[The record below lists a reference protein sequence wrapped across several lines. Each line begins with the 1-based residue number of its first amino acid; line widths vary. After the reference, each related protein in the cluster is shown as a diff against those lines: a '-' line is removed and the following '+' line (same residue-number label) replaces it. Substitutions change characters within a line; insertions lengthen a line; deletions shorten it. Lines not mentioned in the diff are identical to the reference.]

1 MQRHCARPACNEVA
15 TATLSY
21 DYAARTAWLDHA
33 APEGHP
39 MNHDLCAAHADGLKV
54 PVGWS
59 LQDRRGALPFVRSTL
74 AS

>member
-1 MQRHCARPACNEVA
+1 MQRSCARPGCNEMA
-15 TATLSY
+15 AATLTY

-39 MNHDLCAAHADGLKV
+39 MSHDLCAAHADGLRV
-54 PVGWS
+54 PQGWS
-59 LQDRRGALPFVRSTL
+59 LQDRRGALPFVRASL